1 MKCKE
6 MCFYASL
13 IDEGY
18 TKLSPLIATT
28 TGRMKRLYMK
38 NKNSS
43 GESASNTYKENVR
56 KFNSTCE
63 KKNTTKNAH
72 NTRLSA
78 DDECDDASFNT
89 YFTHDF
95 TNSEAHTSQHH
106 NCQSFSTTYTN
117 YISSDPN
124 NRSTRNESQTFTFN
138 NSVNAQNGSYDVWNT
153 DMTNKLKYVLNL
165 LGH

>member
-1 MKCKE
+1 MKAENMKCKE
-6 MCFYASL
+6 MCFYASQ

-18 TKLSPLIATT
+18 KELSPLIATT
-28 TGRMKRLYMK
+28 TGRMKLLYMK

-43 GESASNTYKENVR
+43 GASASTTYKESGR

-63 KKNTTKNAH
+63 KKNTTKNAQ
-72 NTRLSA
+72 NTMLSA

-106 NCQSFSTTYTN
+106 NWQSFSTTYTD
-117 YISSDPN
+117 YMSSDPN
-124 NRSTRNESQTFTFN
+124 NRSTGNEQSHCVLQSPT
-138 NSVNAQNGSYDVWNT
+138 YEY
-153 DMTNKLKYVLNL
+153 KLCAK
-165 LGH
+165 H